1 MNEKAGKSN
10 LYRVPLDPDGYI
22 ILDVIKD
29 KDEVRVFYNGIEIPN
44 DVKPN

>member
-1 MNEKAGKSN
+1 MNEKTGKSN

-22 ILDVIKD
+22 IFDVIKD

-44 DVKPN
+44 DVII